1 MAAVIIRKK
10 DVERIGKE
18 VLNEMFNFLHKEYIL
33 TEFKEMQDVQNEFLI
48 NLRIAFYNTLNRKH
62 ILTNEQKNDVFNFF
76 FETVSED
83 GKRPKIREKIK
94 QTDYFSTKG
103 LDFFEIC
110 KPDILKKLCKR
121 TTVNFAMEEV
131 DTEGIYKTVYDL
143 KLDMEINEDLYYKTK
158 AFLDI
163 FRVFDGG
170 YIYLED

>member
-1 MAAVIIRKK
+1 MEKDLRLEKK
-10 DVERIGKE
+10 S
-18 VLNEMFNFLHKEYIL
+18 N
-33 TEFKEMQDVQNEFLI
+33 
-48 NLRIAFYNTLNRKH
+48 KH
-62 ILTNEQKNDVFNFF
+62 
-76 FETVSED
+76 
-83 GKRPKIREKIK
+83 
-94 QTDYFSTKG
+94 YFSTKG

-163 FRVFDGG
+163 FRVFEIG
-170 YIYLED
+170 YSYLED

>member
-33 TEFKEMQDVQNEFLI
+33 TEFKEMQDVQKEFLI

-94 QTDYFSTKG
+94 QT
-103 LDFFEIC
+103 LFF
-110 KPDILKKLCKR
+110 
-121 TTVNFAMEEV
+121 
-131 DTEGIYKTVYDL
+131 Y
-143 KLDMEINEDLYYKTK
+143 
-158 AFLDI
+158 
-163 FRVFDGG
+163 
-170 YIYLED
+170 